1 MRAYIH
7 DTRFCQWRYD
17 LTSQQVHRLLTL
29 SYACIVTELL
39 KLDHLSSRGIAELW
53 RLYKGGCNRQGK
65 IKKCEQELCTKLQ
78 QRAEDYQQKLQ
89 EQQKSIKQEQ
99 EKQRNKRFIQE
110 QHEQVSQELAWLDV
124 SDELYELRD
133 MALEQS
139 KTEGYQQYKQSYDL
153 DAQVQGYLQS
163 KQINYRDYTKCFGT
177 PLQQQYHQEMC
188 DVIKELAEQELHNK
202 HKLHLFDHSLNFVQA
217 TEQANNKT
225 YLSVA
230 GVLSWTSRQLLNF
243 GKDIYN
249 RPFEYGQAI
258 TSGLYE
264 SGKDAIHMLSRPD
277 LALYGLG
284 QMIYFVLETSA
295 MAEAVA
301 AYPCQETQEV
311 YQQRVSQI
319 DSTLSALQQEFID
332 LDGPGKLKA
341 MTKFGADFYIP
352 VKITHAC
359 GYLLSGLCSRSQ
371 GVRTLEGAAA
381 MMADEFGVVEAFEEL
396 AAKAEQL
403 EPAIEQGVV
412 KQTTA
417 EFMQAENKL
426 SSMGIIL
433 RPLKVIIDE
442 VKQFKNGVIPF
453 HRVDLKK
460 ELEVAL
466 KLIQKRLENCS
477 LKELRKLYSRKIIL
491 ENGKKYDVNLLIDH
505 VLNFEFSMPKRNII
519 GGFELQLSGGHAA
532 GIWSLLEIEGLVSIE
547 KVEQLSNGCIKY
559 SIKETFSN
567 KTYTKTE
574 FPLTWSYEKILQN
587 AWEVF
592 EKGRDISA
600 SQGKQAKALTI
611 NNVEMSIILKRHNDF
626 CSNIITILPYIEKV
640 DK

>member
-1 MRAYIH
+1 
-7 DTRFCQWRYD
+7 
-17 LTSQQVHRLLTL
+17 L
-29 SYACIVTELL
+29 SYACIVAELL

-110 QHEQVSQELAWLDV
+110 QHEQVSQELAWLNV

-139 KTEGYQQYKQSYDL
+139 KTVGYQQDKQSYDL
-153 DAQVQGYLQS
+153 SAQVRGYLQS
-163 KQINYRDYTKCFGT
+163 RKINYRDYTQCFGT

-188 DVIKELAEQELHNK
+188 DVIKELAEQELRDK

-230 GVLSWTSRQLLNF
+230 GVLSWTSRQLLEL
-243 GKDIYN
+243 GKDIYD

-258 TSGLYE
+258 ASGLYE
-264 SGKDAIHMLSRPD
+264 SGKGAIHMLSRPD

-295 MAEAVA
+295 MAESVA
-301 AYPCQETQEV
+301 AYPCQETHEV
-311 YQQRVSQI
+311 YQQRASQI
-319 DSTLSALQQEFID
+319 HSTLSALQQEFID

-359 GYLLSGLCSRSQ
+359 GYLFSGLCSRAR
-371 GVRTLEGAAA
+371 GAGTLEGAAS

-403 EPAIEQGVV
+403 EPAVEQGVV
-412 KQTTA
+412 KQTTV
-417 EFMQAENKL
+417 EFMQAEKVV
-426 SSMGIIL
+426 GGARIIP
-433 RPLKVIIDE
+433 RPLKLLLEEI
-442 VKQFKNGVIPF
+442 KKKYQGVIPS
-453 HRVDLKK
+453 HCKDLKK
-460 ELEVAL
+460 EFKEAL
-466 KLIQKRLENCS
+466 KLLEQQLKNPKLEQIKKLHAQKVINNTLV
-477 LKELRKLYSRKIIL
+477 KAELDHIYNFELNLRNSRKA
-491 ENGKKYDVNLLIDH
+491 
-505 VLNFEFSMPKRNII
+505 
-519 GGFELQLSGGHAA
+519 GGFILDITGGHYPGVCEA
-532 GIWSLLEIEGLVSIE
+532 LEKTGL
-547 KVEQLSNGCIKY
+547 IKI
-559 SIKETFSN
+559 IKKEELITRAIDYKFIDILTG
-567 KTYTKTE
+567 KEFYKTE
-574 FPLTWSYEKILQN
+574 FPLHWTEDKLTK
-587 AWEVF
+587 AVWEVYEF
-592 EKGRDISA
+592 GKDDVSKKGHYRK
-600 SQGKQAKALTI
+600 G
-611 NNVEMSIILKRHNDF
+611 SIDGFDMQLVLKYVDNSKNKNPSF
-626 CSNIITILPYIEKV
+626 YKIETALPYLEK
-640 DK
+640 KK